1 MPPIKHIWRGY
12 VFTSLT
18 TKNCFHYC
26 LLQLIIASEI
36 EQLYTGISENSMDDF
51 LPFTLTIALCAQM
64 LSCVH
69 LLETLW
75 TVAHQ
80 APLSMGFSWQ
90 IYWSG
95 LLIPPPGDLPDP
107 KMEPTS
113 LVSPTLAGGFSTTS
127 ITWKANH
134 SIIKEYFE
142 FRKVTYTV

>member
-1 MPPIKHIWRGY
+1 MERICVYFFNNI
-12 VFTSLT
+12 

-80 APLSMGFSWQ
+80 APLSRGFSWQ

-95 LLIPPPGDLPDP
+95 LLIPPPGDLPHP
-107 KMEPTS
+107 GIEPVS
-113 LVSPTLAGGFSTTS
+113 LMSPALVTGFFIIST
-127 ITWKANH
+127 I
-134 SIIKEYFE
+134 
-142 FRKVTYTV
+142 